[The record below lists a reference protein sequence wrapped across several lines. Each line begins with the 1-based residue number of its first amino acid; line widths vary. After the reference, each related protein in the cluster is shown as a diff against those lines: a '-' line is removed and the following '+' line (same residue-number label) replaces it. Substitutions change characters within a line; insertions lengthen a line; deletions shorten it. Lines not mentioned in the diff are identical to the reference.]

1 MGKESR
7 KEGGST
13 EADRNTVQGW
23 AEGGR
28 RGDPVSSKGREE
40 CAAVIQGSQADVAG
54 SKEAE
59 RGAYSETP

>member
-1 MGKESR
+1 M
-7 KEGGST
+7 
-13 EADRNTVQGW
+13 QGW

-28 RGDPVSSKGREE
+28 CNDPVSSKGREE